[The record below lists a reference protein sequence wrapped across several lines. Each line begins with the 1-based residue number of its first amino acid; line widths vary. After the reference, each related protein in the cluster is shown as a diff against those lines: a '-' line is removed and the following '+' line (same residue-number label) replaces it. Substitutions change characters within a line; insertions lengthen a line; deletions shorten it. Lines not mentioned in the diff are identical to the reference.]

1 MAISPFFETWKGIG
15 QAIGRSERWCR
26 YMARR
31 PDPLPVYKVGGVV
44 RIETRDLEAWLDRE
58 RLRTLARDRTNDL
71 GMPELVVVQ

>member
-1 MAISPFFETWKGIG
+1 MAISPYFETWKGIG

-58 RLRTLARDRTNDL
+58 RLRTLARDRTHEL
-71 GMPELVVVQ
+71 GMPELVIVQ